1 MAVRF
6 LQPIHIADRFTFR
19 AAPPIFPMPTA
30 PSTHPPPPI
39 ASPSAF
45 IAWTPALFVILWS
58 TGFIGMRYGAPFA
71 EPFTFMMWRMVI
83 VVSILGIIVLAT
95 RAPWPASVGEAA
107 HIATAGLLVHATY
120 LCGVL
125 YAINL
130 KLPLGFVALLT
141 GLQPILTAVFANLFL
156 HEKLSMRQ
164 WIGMALGL
172 AGVVMV
178 VMSKFT
184 LASGNVSAAALG
196 CAGIALLGITFGTL
210 YQKRFCSHMDL
221 RTGGVIQFSATGIV
235 MLLLALVL
243 ETRQVQW
250 SGQFLFALLWLAV
263 VLSIGA
269 ISLLYLM
276 IRRGAA
282 SKVASLFF
290 LTPSVT
296 AIMAFVLFDEA
307 LTWLAVAGLLVT
319 AAGVALVMR
328 PVRVIKA

>member
-1 MAVRF
+1 M
-6 LQPIHIADRFTFR
+6 PNS
-19 AAPPIFPMPTA
+19 PPAT
-30 PSTHPPPPI
+30 PSP
-39 ASPSAF
+39 AF

-58 TGFIGMRYGAPFA
+58 TGFIGMRYGTPFA
-71 EPFTFMMWRMVI
+71 EPFTFMMWRMAI
-83 VVSILGIIVLAT
+83 VVSILGVIVLAT
-95 RAPWPASVGEAA
+95 RAPWPASLAEAG
-107 HIATAGLLVHATY
+107 HIAVAGLLVHATY

-156 HEKLSMRQ
+156 HEKLNLRQ

-172 AGVVMV
+172 GGVVLV

-184 LASGNVSAAALG
+184 LGHVNAPALVS
-196 CAGIALLGITFGTL
+196 AGIALLGITFGTL
-210 YQKRFCSHMDL
+210 YQKRHCSHMDL
-221 RTGGVIQFSATGIV
+221 RTGGVIQFSATGLV
-235 MLLLALVL
+235 MLLLAMAV

-250 SGQFLFALLWLAV
+250 TGQFIFALFWLAV

-282 SKVASLFF
+282 SRVASLFF

-296 AIMAFVLFDEA
+296 AIMAFGLFDES
-307 LTWLAVAGLLVT
+307 LTVSAVAGLLVT
-319 AAGVALVMR
+319 AVGVALVMR
-328 PVRVIKA
+328 SP

>member
-1 MAVRF
+1 M
-6 LQPIHIADRFTFR
+6 
-19 AAPPIFPMPTA
+19 
-30 PSTHPPPPI
+30 
-39 ASPSAF
+39 SAF
-45 IAWTPALFVILWS
+45 VTWTPALFVILWS

-71 EPFTFMMWRMVI
+71 EPFTFMAYRMVI
-83 VVSILGIIVLAT
+83 VVSILGSIVLAT
-95 RAPWPASVGEAA
+95 RAPWPDTLRETA
-107 HIATAGLLVHATY
+107 HIAVAGLLVHATY

-141 GLQPILTAVFANLFL
+141 GLQPILTSVFANLFL
-156 HEKLSMRQ
+156 HEKIRLRQ

-172 AGVVMV
+172 AGVVLV
-178 VMSKFT
+178 VTSKFT
-184 LASGNVSAAALG
+184 LLHANISAASLG
-196 CAGIALLGITFGTL
+196 AAGIALLGITFGTL
-210 YQKRFCSHMDL
+210 YQKRYCSHMDL
-221 RTGGVIQFSATGIV
+221 RTGGVIQYTATGIV
-235 MLLLALVL
+235 MFALSVAL

-250 SGQFLFALLWLAV
+250 TGQFIFALFWLAV

-296 AIMAFVLFDEA
+296 AIMAFILFGES
-307 LTWLAVAGLLVT
+307 LTWVAIAGLLVT

-328 PVRVIKA
+328 PVGPAAT

>member
-1 MAVRF
+1 MSTPASS
-6 LQPIHIADRFTFR
+6 PPAAD
-19 AAPPIFPMPTA
+19 
-30 PSTHPPPPI
+30 H
-39 ASPSAF
+39 SALF
-45 IAWTPALFVILWS
+45 IAWTPALFVVLWS
-58 TGFIGMRYGAPFA
+58 TGFIGMRLGTPFA

-83 VVSILGIIVLAT
+83 VVSILSVLVLAA
-95 RAPWPASVGEAA
+95 RAPWPGSLAEAG
-107 HIATAGLLVHATY
+107 HIAVAGLLVHATY
-120 LCGVL
+120 LSGVL

-130 KLPLGFVALLT
+130 KLPLGFVALIA

-156 HEKLSMRQ
+156 HEKLNGRQ
-164 WIGMALGL
+164 WAGMVLGL
-172 AGVVMV
+172 GGVVMV
-178 VMSKFT
+178 VLSKFT
-184 LASGNVSAAALG
+184 LGEFNAPALG

-221 RTGGVIQFSATGIV
+221 RTGGVIQFSATGLV
-235 MLLLALVL
+235 MLLLAMLL

-250 SGQFLFALLWLAV
+250 TGQFIFALFWLAV

-282 SKVASLFF
+282 SRVASLFF

-296 AIMAFVLFDEA
+296 AVMAFALFDES
-307 LTWLAVAGLLVT
+307 LSWLAVAGLLVT

-328 PVRVIKA
+328 AART

>member
-1 MAVRF
+1 
-6 LQPIHIADRFTFR
+6 
-19 AAPPIFPMPTA
+19 MPTA
-30 PSTHPPPPI
+30 PSTNP
-39 ASPSAF
+39 PSAF
-45 IAWTPALFVILWS
+45 ITWTPALFVILWS
-58 TGFIGMRYGAPFA
+58 TGFIGMRYGTPFA
-71 EPFTFMMWRMVI
+71 EPFTFMMWRMAI
-83 VVSILGIIVLAT
+83 VVSIFGIIVLAT
-95 RAPWPASVGEAA
+95 RAPWPATIGEAG
-107 HIATAGLLVHATY
+107 HIAVAGLLVHATY
-120 LCGVL
+120 LSGVL

-141 GLQPILTAVFANLFL
+141 GLQPILTAVFANIFL

-164 WIGMALGL
+164 WFGMCLGL
-172 AGVVMV
+172 AGVVLV

-184 LASGNVSAAALG
+184 LGDVNAPALG
-196 CAGIALLGITFGTL
+196 FAGVALLGITFGTL
-210 YQKRFCSHMDL
+210 YQKRHCSHMDL
-221 RTGGVIQFSATGIV
+221 RTGGVIQFSATGLV
-235 MLLLALVL
+235 MLVLAFAV

-250 SGQFLFALLWLAV
+250 TGQFIFALSWLAV

-296 AIMAFVLFDEA
+296 AIMAFVLFDES

-328 PVRVIKA
+328 STKANTA